1 VLALANEFYR
11 LISQLMNRHL
21 YSILL
26 YVITPLLLIYLG
38 LRAFKSPDYRGRWA
52 ERFGLT
58 RLTSTHVLVHSVSMG
73 ETLAAIPLIKRLMQA
88 NPQWRFTVTTT
99 SPTGSKEVIKAF
111 GDKVQHCYLPFDL
124 AWCVQRF
131 IKQVQPKLLIVMETE
146 LWPNLLYF
154 ANQSHCKTLLLNA
167 RLSAKSAEKY
177 QKYLTLSRPMLQS
190 LDALGVQTQAEADRF
205 IALGVEP
212 KRVTVCGSL
221 KFDLLIDEA
230 KRAQARSLRQ
240 QWNRV
245 NSPIWVAGSVHPGE
259 FEAVLAAH
267 QGVLKRFPD
276 ALLIMAPRHP
286 EQFNAAAQAVI
297 KTGLNLARRSE
308 QDGVKAQTQVLLADT
323 MGELLM
329 LYGTGDHAFVGGTLI
344 ENGGHN
350 PLEPAAMGLSV
361 CVGPHHWNFAEIAR
375 LLKYGGGLEVVDSEM
390 ALSARLIALFDNP
403 ELAKDVAD
411 SALAVVERNR
421 GALEKQ
427 LTVVEPNSRLVP

>member
-1 VLALANEFYR
+1 VLALDNEFSC

-26 YVITPLLLIYLG
+26 YLVTPLLLLYLG
-38 LRAFKSPDYRGRWA
+38 LRAFKSPDYRGRWG

-58 RLTSTHVLVHSVSMG
+58 KLTSTEVLVHSVSMG

-99 SPTGSKEVIKAF
+99 SPTGSEEVIKAF

-124 AWCVQRF
+124 SWCVRRF

-146 LWPNLLYF
+146 LWPNLLHF
-154 ANQSHCKTLLLNA
+154 ATQSHCKTVLLNA
-167 RLSAKSAEKY
+167 RLSAKSAAKY
-177 QKYLTLSRPMLQS
+177 QKNSNLTRPMLES
-190 LDALGVQTQAEADRF
+190 LSAIGVQTQEEADRF
-205 IALGVEP
+205 IALGVKP
-212 KRVTVCGSL
+212 KRVIVCGSL

-230 KRAQARSLRQ
+230 KKEQARGLRQ
-240 QWNRV
+240 QWNRA

-267 QGVLKRFPD
+267 QAILKRFPD

-297 KTGLNLARRSE
+297 KTGLNLARRSQ
-308 QDGVKAQTQVLLADT
+308 QDEVKAQTQVLLADT

-361 CVGPHHWNFAEIAR
+361 CVGPHHWDFAEIAR
-375 LLKYGGGLEVVDSEM
+375 LLKYGGGLEVVDSEVT
-390 ALSARLIALFDNP
+390 LSARLIALFENP
-403 ELAKDVAD
+403 VLAKEVAD
-411 SALAVVERNR
+411 LGLAVVERNR

-427 LTVVEPNSRLVP
+427 LAVLFNINKS